1 MDNVESLE
9 CASTSTWSK
18 GERALK
24 EYPDG
29 GEFGIF
35 GQEVFNSMAIL
46 DEVPETPSES
56 FSRRV
61 WMDCTMERRVAG
73 SEAVMLMI
81 TGFALVGCANRIA
94 STQSKYFDRECGEY
108 PYELRVV

>member
-1 MDNVESLE
+1 MDNVGSLE
-9 CASTSTWSK
+9 CASANTWSK
-18 GERALK
+18 GKRALK

-29 GEFGIF
+29 DEFGIF

-46 DEVPETPSES
+46 DEVPGAPSES

-61 WMDCTMERRVAG
+61 WMDCTMEPRVAG
-73 SEAVMLMI
+73 PEAAMLMI
-81 TGFALVGCANRIA
+81 TGFVLVGCANRIA
-94 STQSKYFDRECGEY
+94 SIQSKYFDRGCGEY

>member
-1 MDNVESLE
+1 M
-9 CASTSTWSK
+9 
-18 GERALK
+18 K

-46 DEVPETPSES
+46 DKVPEAPSES

-61 WMDCTMERRVAG
+61 WMDCTMEPRVAG

-81 TGFALVGCANRIA
+81 TGFVLVGCASRIA
-94 STQSKYFDRECGEY
+94 RTHSKYFDRGWGE
-108 PYELRVV
+108 